1 MTFQIVQFGLP
12 SLGYLRFES
21 AWNVPRFVTPIC
33 GYSAQRL
40 SANNRPEAKR
50 DMRNLWTEGGG
61 LTA

>member
-1 MTFQIVQFGLP
+1 MTFQTVQFGLP
-12 SLGYLRFES
+12 SSGHTRFGDVWGP
-21 AWNVPRFVTPIC
+21 ARFVTPIC

-50 DMRNLWTEGGG
+50 DIHNLWTKGGG